1 MCGILHTDIGT
12 QSKLLINGTSIRIR
26 LIKAK
31 NEFSLLAAT
40 GDYRLQ
46 IENISIY
53 VRKCEI
59 SSSIL
64 VAHEKALEQSLIQMP
79 FTRIEVKTFTVSS
92 GLKSVII
99 PNGVNGVLPSRIML
113 GLISNSA
120 FNGDMKKNPF
130 NFKHYNLNHISLSE
144 NGIQIPT
151 TAYTP
156 DYAKDLYAR
165 NYLSLFTDLAQ
176 HKTNVSYD
184 DYKENICLY
193 VFDLT
198 QDKSASEPFGNV
210 TRNGDIS
217 IHLKFDAELPET
229 ATLIA
234 YMEMPSLIEIDKS
247 RNNVVLRKDISD
259 KRIVYFKILNNSE
272 IVQYIHNDAQE
283 ECFGFCQLHRTDPND
298 KFKVFSP
305 NKHLFVNLLDCVL
318 EARDITSDE
327 DRKKLKR
334 GFVEE
339 EEEEYPNR
347 KGVFP
352 YSYFSNPEILNET
365 CLPPKA
371 AFFNNLSSTPVKD
384 EDYDF
389 ALLVF
394 RTFKCKKFAD
404 YLQLYQQ
411 LDVILLAEVFTSFRQ
426 KCLQFYKLDPC
437 HFITA
442 ADLTWNAGLKYTKVE
457 LELFSDINMYL
468 WIENSIRGGI
478 CFVGKRYAL
487 ANNPFIPG
495 FNKHEE
501 ESYIIAVDANN
512 LYGYAM
518 SQPLPIGHFFWL
530 TKDEVRNL
538 DVFTLSSTDTVG
550 YFLEVDILYPA
561 SLHDLHDFPL
571 AADHLTITYDMLSPY
586 QKN

>member
-1 MCGILHTDIGT
+1 MEKCYCTKSELDLFTSSPIQLAIDRSSFVEIHPVASISDNNTIEFLISGLGESYFDLSHLFLHVQARILKGNGEAFQNDDKCGPINYLLNTMFAECHISLNDRQISSENNYAYKAYIQNAGLNKGLRKRWDRVKNGKVFDMCGILHTDIGT

-99 PNGVNGVLPSRIML
+99 PNGVNGVLPSRIIL

-120 FNGDMKKNPF
+120 FNGNMKKNPF

-210 TRNGDIS
+210 TRSGDIS

-247 RNNVVLRKDISD
+247 RN
-259 KRIVYFKILNNSE
+259 
-272 IVQYIHNDAQE
+272 
-283 ECFGFCQLHRTDPND
+283 
-298 KFKVFSP
+298 VF
-305 NKHLFVNLLDCVL
+305 
-318 EARDITSDE
+318 I
-327 DRKKLKR
+327 
-334 GFVEE
+334 
-339 EEEEYPNR
+339 
-347 KGVFP
+347 
-352 YSYFSNPEILNET
+352 
-365 CLPPKA
+365 
-371 AFFNNLSSTPVKD
+371 
-384 EDYDF
+384 DY
-389 ALLVF
+389 
-394 RTFKCKKFAD
+394 
-404 YLQLYQQ
+404 
-411 LDVILLAEVFTSFRQ
+411 
-426 KCLQFYKLDPC
+426 
-437 HFITA
+437 
-442 ADLTWNAGLKYTKVE
+442 
-457 LELFSDINMYL
+457 
-468 WIENSIRGGI
+468 
-478 CFVGKRYAL
+478 
-487 ANNPFIPG
+487 
-495 FNKHEE
+495 
-501 ESYIIAVDANN
+501 
-512 LYGYAM
+512 
-518 SQPLPIGHFFWL
+518 
-530 TKDEVRNL
+530 
-538 DVFTLSSTDTVG
+538 
-550 YFLEVDILYPA
+550 
-561 SLHDLHDFPL
+561 
-571 AADHLTITYDMLSPY
+571 
-586 QKN
+586 

>member
-1 MCGILHTDIGT
+1 MFAECHISLNDRQISLENNHAYKAYNQTMLFHSESSQKNLLSAGLFVKDTAGKFDDATLTDAGLNKGLRKRWDRVKNGKVFDMCGILHTDIGT
-12 QSKLLINGTSIRIR
+12 QSKLLKNGTSIRIR

-40 GDYRLQ
+40 GDYHLQ

-53 VRKCEI
+53 VTKCEI

-64 VAHEKALEQSLIQMP
+64 VAHEKALEQSLKQIP

-99 PNGVNGVLPSRIML
+99 PNGVNGVLPSRIIL

-120 FNGDMKKNPF
+120 FNGDMRKNPF
-130 NFKHYNLNHISLSE
+130 NFKRYNLNHISLSE
-144 NGIQIPT
+144 N
-151 TAYTP
+151 
-156 DYAKDLYAR
+156 
-165 NYLSLFTDLAQ
+165 AQ

-210 TRNGDIS
+210 TRSGDIS

-283 ECFGFCQLHRTDPND
+283 ECFGFRQVHRTDPND

-305 NKHLFVNLLDCVL
+305 NKRLFVNLLDCVL

-327 DRKKLKR
+327 DLSPPSSGSHEVKIPPYNVYLGKGAAIEQKEFRKGYYIAFSKTADGEIRNSCQVIYSQFGLAMHQNDHQAR
-334 GFVEE
+334 RRFVEWVQ
-339 EEEEYPNR
+339 N
-347 KGVFP
+347 
-352 YSYFSNPEILNET
+352 EIAVV
-365 CLPPKA
+365 P
-371 AFFNNLSSTPVKD
+371 
-384 EDYDF
+384 DF
-389 ALLVF
+389 HK
-394 RTFKCKKFAD
+394 R
-404 YLQLYQQ
+404 
-411 LDVILLAEVFTSFRQ
+411 I
-426 KCLQFYKLDPC
+426 
-437 HFITA
+437 
-442 ADLTWNAGLKYTKVE
+442 
-457 LELFSDINMYL
+457 LFSDEAHFWLNGY
-468 WIENSIRGGI
+468 
-478 CFVGKRYAL
+478 V
-487 ANNPFIPG
+487 
-495 FNKHEE
+495 NKQNCRIW
-501 ESYIIAVDANN
+501 SDANP
-512 LYGYAM
+512 
-518 SQPLPIGHFFWL
+518 Q
-530 TKDEVRNL
+530 V
-538 DVFTLSSTDTVG
+538 
-550 YFLEVDILYPA
+550 
-561 SLHDLHDFPL
+561 
-571 AADHLTITYDMLSPY
+571 
-586 QKN
+586 